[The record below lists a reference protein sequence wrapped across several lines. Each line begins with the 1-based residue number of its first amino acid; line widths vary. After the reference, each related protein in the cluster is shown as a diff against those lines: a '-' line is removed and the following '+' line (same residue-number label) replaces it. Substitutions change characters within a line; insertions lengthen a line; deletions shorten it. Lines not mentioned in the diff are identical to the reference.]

1 MRKRFTANTV
11 ALSTTL
17 LVLLSSCIAFAATM
31 VIKLQ
36 DGSTVSYDTSQVSS
50 VTFTGAVPTVAPPQA
65 GAAPLFVEEFNSGLG
80 ALWEPIQVAGGNYEK
95 FAAMANNKLTVTVPA
110 GNSWT
115 KTGILSRSPLFS
127 VDANMASN
135 PLKLSF
141 EFDPAGTTGY
151 VIGLSQGKNP
161 DMWHLQNVWF
171 HWYKPT
177 FIEGKAYMTNT
188 QNSGDKGGDSK
199 TPPQAPKNVTLA
211 IRPGSVEATLSGGS
225 QFTANF
231 SWMKPGVPVY
241 LYIFSHPANQQEA
254 AAFVLKSIKISQ

>member
-1 MRKRFTANTV
+1 MSKRITASTV
-11 ALSTTL
+11 ALAVAL

-36 DGSTVSYDTSQVSS
+36 GGSTVTYDTSQVQS
-50 VTFTGAVPTVAPPQA
+50 VTFVESAPASTQA
-65 GAAPLFVEEFNSGLG
+65 GPSPLFVEEFGSGLG

-95 FAAMANNKLTVTVPA
+95 FAVMANNKLAVTVPA

-115 KTGILSRSPLFS
+115 KTGIMSRSPLFS

-141 EFDPAGTTGY
+141 DFDPAGTTGY

-199 TPPQAPKNVTLA
+199 TPSQAPKNVTLA
-211 IRPGSVEATLSGGS
+211 IRPGSVEATMTGGS

-231 SWMKPGVPVY
+231 AWLKPGVPVY
-241 LYIFSHPANQQEA
+241 LYVFSHPANQQEA
-254 AAFVLKSIKISQ
+254 AAFVLNSIKIFQ